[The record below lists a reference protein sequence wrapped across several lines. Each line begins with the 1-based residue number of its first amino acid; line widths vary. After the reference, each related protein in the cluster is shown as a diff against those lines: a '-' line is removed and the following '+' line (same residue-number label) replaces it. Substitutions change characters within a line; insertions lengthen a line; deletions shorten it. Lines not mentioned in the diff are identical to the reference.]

1 MSTICSFM
9 KEFGGHLQE
18 LFRSVQDGVYD
29 PRSIV
34 GDRCLA
40 MLGIMDRIEEEASD
54 RQADPSRMRSYLG
67 QLRGHVERL
76 RRAVEDGVFDDE
88 HLAHEHLAEW
98 VQGADRIL
106 GEYEMEGENT
116 G

>member
-1 MSTICSFM
+1 MSAIRNFVT
-9 KEFGGHLQE
+9 EFWSYLQE
-18 LFRSVQDGVYD
+18 LYRSVQDGVYD

-40 MLGIMDRIEEEASD
+40 MLGVMNRIEEEASD
-54 RQADPSRMRSYLG
+54 CQANPSLMRSLMRRDVG
-67 QLRGHVERL
+67 QLRKHIERL
-76 RRAVEDGVFDDE
+76 RQAVDEGVFDEE
-88 HLAHEHLAEW
+88 HLAQW

-106 GEYEMEGENT
+106 GAYEKRGENT